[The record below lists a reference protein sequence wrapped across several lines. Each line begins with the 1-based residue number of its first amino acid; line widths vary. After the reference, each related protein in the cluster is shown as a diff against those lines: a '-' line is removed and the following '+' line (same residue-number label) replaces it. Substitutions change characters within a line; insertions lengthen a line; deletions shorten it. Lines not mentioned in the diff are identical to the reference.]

1 MAERALTDDE
11 LMALARENP
20 WRVAEIALAEHDEGE
35 PSPERE
41 QAFLFAGGLLAMESL
56 VAMGCDPSAVMRNFT
71 TRDWHCRFGWDA
83 AESQVSVEI
92 IWQDDVNPPELRP
105 PQGEG
110 SNE

>member
-1 MAERALTDDE
+1 MAERALTDAE

-20 WRVAEIALAEHDEGE
+20 WRVAEIALAEHEQE

-56 VAMGCDPSAVMRNFT
+56 VSMGCDPSAVMRNFT

-92 IWQDDVNPPELRP
+92 IWQDGVNPPELNP
-105 PQGEG
+105 
-110 SNE
+110 